1 MNSPSFPSKET
12 RRLKKNARFCSSIRS
27 YFDIGFYKGN
37 QVKKKKKIQ
46 YIGTIIGEFFCFFL
60 NTKATVDDFFSSK
73 ANGYFNYYVTADVC
87 PFSFQ

>member
-37 QVKKKKKIQ
+37 QVKKKKKN
-46 YIGTIIGEFFCFFL
+46 TIYWNNHRGVCFFFL

>member
-37 QVKKKKKIQ
+37 QVKKKKKN
-46 YIGTIIGEFFCFFL
+46 TIYWNNHRGVFFFFL

>member
-37 QVKKKKKIQ
+37 QVKKKKKKN
-46 YIGTIIGEFFCFFL
+46 TIYWNNHRGVFLFFFKYEG
-60 NTKATVDDFFSSK
+60 NSR
-73 ANGYFNYYVTADVC
+73 
-87 PFSFQ
+87 